1 VFLNQTVENITEKI
15 YIKLKE
21 NIEFK
26 PISISDLKTKYLNF
40 PELSTVFMVDGSIV
54 YDNFNDIIVNEQ
66 NIYKIEVLN

>member
-1 VFLNQTVENITEKI
+1 MFLNQTVENITEKI